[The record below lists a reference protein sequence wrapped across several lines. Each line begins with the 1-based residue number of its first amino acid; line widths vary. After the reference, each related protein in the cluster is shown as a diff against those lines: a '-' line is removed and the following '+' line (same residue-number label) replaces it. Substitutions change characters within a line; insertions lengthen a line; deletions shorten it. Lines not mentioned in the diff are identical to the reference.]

1 MYDFISEHG
10 TVSEA
15 ELSELLNSKAGG
27 GELFAYCQYTTA
39 ITCERYGG
47 TVGDVSH
54 LLELRLFDSER
65 ELRAVRSVIGKPFIW
80 RIIDD
85 GKFRA
90 ELNGETFEERTFTE
104 QHYLDI
110 DSTGTDGR
118 RYFSIGGGEY
128 TLPIENAEKL
138 EIRNYGVYDENGIFG
153 LVDFRIIRILA
164 KGEK

>member
-1 MYDFISEHG
+1 MYDFISEYG
-10 TVSEA
+10 KVSEVGLA
-15 ELSELLNSKAGG
+15 DLLASKTNGR
-27 GELFAYCQYTTA
+27 EFFVYCQYTTA
-39 ITCERYGG
+39 ITCEKNNGAISD
-47 TVGDVSH
+47 TAH

-65 ELRAVRSVIGKPFIW
+65 ELKAVRSVIGKTFIW

-85 GKFRA
+85 EKFRA
-90 ELNGETFEERTFTE
+90 ELKGETFEERTFTE
-104 QHYLDI
+104 RHYLDI
-110 DSTGTDGR
+110 DSTKTDGR

-153 LVDFRIIRILA
+153 LVDFRIVRILA